1 MSSPAKNP
9 ANTGNTGVNDF
20 NKLAE
25 LKPADIKLL
34 ILGTLCVS
42 GKMDYDK
49 LARITGLKKT
59 SATSNYNRSKK
70 RMLDLVGGDLPD
82 DATEPTNAPD
92 AAGAAG
98 AKHPSPEETPT
109 KRSPI
114 KRRKIVRQIV
124 SSDADE
130 DFEEQAIQRKKDAS
144 LKRDASKLDDSN

>member
-1 MSSPAKNP
+1 
-9 ANTGNTGVNDF
+9 
-20 NKLAE
+20 
-25 LKPADIKLL
+25 
-34 ILGTLCVS
+34 
-42 GKMDYDK
+42 MDYDK

-82 DATEPTNAPD
+82 DATEPTNAPE
-92 AAGAAG
+92 ASG
-98 AKHPSPEETPT
+98 AKHPSTEETPT
-109 KRSPI
+109 KRSPV

>member
-1 MSSPAKNP
+1 
-9 ANTGNTGVNDF
+9 
-20 NKLAE
+20 
-25 LKPADIKLL
+25 
-34 ILGTLCVS
+34 
-42 GKMDYDK
+42 MDYDK

-59 SATSNYNRSKK
+59 SAASNYNRAKK

-92 AAGAAG
+92 AAGAAGAAG